1 MSLFRRIHFW
11 LRSRLKRGFSLEDF
25 VIAEGIR
32 TEAGVAVEAT
42 TPNPKY
48 YLDTVLRPGL
58 YRIELTACVPRIDAH
73 PRHGRAQFYLDDGSG
88 ESDAQSWMLPFRS
101 GVVATGELSVFA
113 RSRLRFDPIDHAGAF
128 HIRRL
133 SVRRMA
139 ATPATATA
147 HLQTLAADRGNLIRE
162 VPYALW
168 IAEREAV
175 HRPDSTA
182 PPTGAP
188 ILVVIWGQDFTR
200 YLASIRSVLQQVHDH
215 WSALVVAD
223 ATTTTRLQAAVGP
236 HARAHQFQWET
247 HADPAAHLPQ
257 ALQAVRLDTVWL
269 LRAGD
274 QLAPTALSEV
284 ARQLQML
291 GPDIAVYTDQDFLD
305 GLGQRCAPCFKP
317 DWSPDTLCSFNYLG
331 RAIALPR
338 QVLLSCRQNADW
350 LTPEGWH
357 ETLLRASRACR
368 LVVHCATVLYHQQ
381 LPLQARSPGQ
391 EHGDDT
397 TEAALA
403 ALGSAEVPARLCQSI
418 TQIQGVAASP
428 GANAGQII
436 WGEPNHPAT
445 DLVSVIVPTRDG
457 GALLRRCI
465 HTLLTVTRFQP
476 FELIVVD
483 NGSVQTDTLNQLA
496 DLQQGRH
503 PTSLVH
509 TRVLPFPGPFNFS
522 AINNRAVDI
531 AQGNVVVFLNDDIEV
546 TDPHWLDEMT
556 RQAMRPGIGCVGAR
570 LLYPD
575 RTIQHAGIVTG
586 MGGIAGHLHRGHP
599 SSHSGYFHRLDRP
612 HNVSAVTGAA
622 LAIRKSLFEVLGGF
636 DEGALAVAYN
646 DVDLCLKALAAGYR
660 NLITPYATLVHHES
674 ASRGADTS
682 GPNRPRL
689 EQEAQA
695 MRERWPTSI
704 RHDPFFNLNLN
715 LDSEEP
721 LLGAYPREP

>member
-1 MSLFRRIHFW
+1 MSLLNRIHYW
-11 LRSRLKRGFSLEDF
+11 LRSRLKREFSLGDF

-32 TEAGVAVEAT
+32 AEAGVAVEAT
-42 TPNPKY
+42 TSNPKY
-48 YLDTVLRPGL
+48 YLNTVLRPGL
-58 YRIELTACVPRIDAH
+58 YRIELTACVPRIDSH

-88 ESDAQSWMLPFRS
+88 ESDARSWMLPFRS
-101 GVVATGELSVFA
+101 GVVANGELSVHV

-128 HIRRL
+128 RILRL
-133 SVRRMA
+133 SVRRTA
-139 ATPATATA
+139 AAPAPATA
-147 HLQTLAADRGNLIRE
+147 HLQTLAEDRENLIRE
-162 VPYALW
+162 VPYAHW
-168 IAEREAV
+168 IAERETVRLAEAG
-175 HRPDSTA
+175 RPESATHF
-182 PPTGAP
+182 
-188 ILVVIWGQDFTR
+188 LVVIQGEDFSPCLT
-200 YLASIRSVLQQVHDH
+200 SIQSVLDQVHDN
-215 WSALVVAD
+215 WSTLIMTD
-223 ATTTTRLQAAVGP
+223 APTATRLQAATGS
-236 HARAHQFQWET
+236 HARAHRLQWLPD
-247 HADPAAHLPQ
+247 ADPAKDL
-257 ALQAVRLDTVWL
+257 LQTLQSARAEMVWL

-274 QLAPTALSEV
+274 RLAPTALSEADHQV
-284 ARQLQML
+284 RTHGA
-291 GPDIAVYTDQDFLD
+291 DIAIYTDQDFLD
-305 GLGQRCAPCFKP
+305 DFSLRCAPYFKP

-338 QVLLSCRQNADW
+338 QVLLNSLQSADW
-350 LTPEGWH
+350 LATEGWH
-357 ETLLRASRACR
+357 ETLLRATHACR
-368 LVVHCATVLYHQQ
+368 RVVHCASVLYHQQ
-381 LPLQARSPGQ
+381 LSPYIGAD
-391 EHGDDT
+391 GDT
-397 TEAALA
+397 AAA
-403 ALGSAEVPARLCQSI
+403 ATAAVGSATVSAPLCQTM
-418 TQIQGVAASP
+418 TQLHGTAASP
-428 GANAGQII
+428 GLKEGQIV
-436 WGEPNHPAT
+436 WSDPDRPAAG
-445 DLVSVIVPTRDG
+445 LVTVIVPTRDG
-457 GALLRRCI
+457 GALLRRCV
-465 HTLLTVTRFQP
+465 HTLLTVTRGQP

-483 NGSVQTDTLNQLA
+483 NGSVQADTLHQMA

-503 PTSLVH
+503 PASRVQ

-531 AQGNVVVFLNDDIEV
+531 ARGDVVVFLNDDIEV
-546 TDPHWLDEMT
+546 TDPHWLDELT

-599 SSHSGYFHRLDRP
+599 SSHSGYFHRLDRL

-622 LAIRKSLFEVLGGF
+622 MAIRKSLFEALGGF

-695 MRERWPTSI
+695 MRERWPVSI

-715 LDSEEP
+715 PDSEEP